1 LPVPR
6 EIVEL
11 VESFGS
17 RINEYRSSQ
26 CNETELRE
34 EFVNPFFAALGWD
47 MHNRQGLPGDCKEVR
62 LEESIQVEESLKNP
76 DYSFRLGRNR

>member
-1 LPVPR
+1 LPAPR

-26 CNETELRE
+26 YNETELRE

-47 MHNRQGLPGDCKEVR
+47 MHNR
-62 LEESIQVEESLKNP
+62 
-76 DYSFRLGRNR
+76 